1 MYWLYLRVD
10 MPFWF
15 GQTHRGR
22 HSIQFEECLRELFAQ
37 NWSLPNLRQAEEK
50 RAAVGVSEQP
60 FVPWTH
66 RVRKWCSSQKKAC
79 FTALPG
85 LYHLSSLV
93 FMRKCL
99 LRTFWITSHWH
110 GTEAVIVGGGQ
121 CGMALA
127 ARLQRLGVSYIVVD
141 QNQRPGDSWRKRHMA
156 WYTGVE
162 KGGGFGWNY
171 VKGVS
176 KCSSILGRLHG
187 TGAALSTDSGVV
199 HKMFRMLRAEYRVMG
214 WIPRLWLP
222 PLARP
227 CFCQSFTAFS
237 HPGPLALVAAQRSDG
252 RLFRCLARIISHPP
266 KEIVKL
272 KIETPKIKSRGMFF
286 STVSAY
292 IQQLLFGSPVW
303 LVKFQP
309 DHKPPSCHPKE
320 VVDNRFV

>member
-1 MYWLYLRVD
+1 M
-10 MPFWF
+10 
-15 GQTHRGR
+15 
-22 HSIQFEECLRELFAQ
+22 
-37 NWSLPNLRQAEEK
+37 
-50 RAAVGVSEQP
+50 
-60 FVPWTH
+60 FV
-66 RVRKWCSSQKKAC
+66 
-79 FTALPG
+79 
-85 LYHLSSLV
+85 
-93 FMRKCL
+93 
-99 LRTFWITSHWH
+99 TFCVTSHWH

-121 CGMALA
+121 CGLALA

-176 KCSSILGRLHG
+176 KRCACLKLCFLQLHTWQVTWYRSCLVYRFQCCSQNFSH
-187 TGAALSTDSGVV
+187 DVC
-199 HKMFRMLRAEYRVMG
+199 
-214 WIPRLWLP
+214 WIRSDGLDPRLWLP

-286 STVSAY
+286 STVSAF
-292 IQQLLFGSPVW
+292 IQQLLFGFPVW